1 MQKSSFKFILGGG
14 FKRFLLLPFPAWFNH
29 QLVFF
34 WWHKIPPRER
44 EREIHFSGCWGVS
57 EGSLRSCFGSIFQS
71 LGERVGNIFAAA
83 PLHILQ
89 DVNSWGVGWTF
100 DSKLMKDLQDL
111 LLLWILV
118 QFLKMHQLDFFYLLL
133 FGTKHHVKGGIG
145 DKFVFSCGISLLYHL
160 PPQKFA
166 SSSMPRLR
174 HRGRWK
180 LRWRGEKEENSVSR
194 FQLFHPWPQEV
205 DSTMAKVG
213 SQIPLERLLTFHI
226 DFFTTLWA
234 LKIQKRY
241 GGKKV
246 PVRPR
251 SGSFFFVVEGFGR
264 TAFYLPFSTGDDDA
278 WSRMD
283 LNLKPFALRG
293 CLYKEKSHWSSRGQ
307 QSKMNNIKFTE
318 FFLKMD
324 EFFPHIST

>member
-118 QFLKMHQLDFFYLLL
+118 QFLKMHQLDFFTCYCLEPSTMSKVGLE
-133 FGTKHHVKGGIG
+133 
-145 DKFVFSCGISLLYHL
+145 ISLFLVVVSVYCTTCHL
-160 PPQKFA
+160 RSLLHPPCLGYDTVDAENYDDEVKRRRTQWADFNCFTHGLK
-166 SSSMPRLR
+166 
-174 HRGRWK
+174 K
-180 LRWRGEKEENSVSR
+180 LTRQWQR
-194 FQLFHPWPQEV
+194 
-205 DSTMAKVG
+205 
-213 SQIPLERLLTFHI
+213 
-226 DFFTTLWA
+226 
-234 LKIQKRY
+234 
-241 GGKKV
+241 
-246 PVRPR
+246 
-251 SGSFFFVVEGFGR
+251 
-264 TAFYLPFSTGDDDA
+264 
-278 WSRMD
+278 
-283 LNLKPFALRG
+283 
-293 CLYKEKSHWSSRGQ
+293 
-307 QSKMNNIKFTE
+307 
-318 FFLKMD
+318 
-324 EFFPHIST
+324 

>member
-1 MQKSSFKFILGGG
+1 
-14 FKRFLLLPFPAWFNH
+14 
-29 QLVFF
+29 
-34 WWHKIPPRER
+34 
-44 EREIHFSGCWGVS
+44 
-57 EGSLRSCFGSIFQS
+57 
-71 LGERVGNIFAAA
+71 
-83 PLHILQ
+83 
-89 DVNSWGVGWTF
+89 
-100 DSKLMKDLQDL
+100 
-111 LLLWILV
+111 
-118 QFLKMHQLDFFYLLL
+118 MHQLDFFYLLL

-145 DKFVFSCGISLLYHL
+145 DKFVFSCGIGLLYHL

-194 FQLFHPWPQEV
+194 FQLFHPWPHEV

-213 SQIPLERLLTFHI
+213 SQIPLGRLLTFHI

-251 SGSFFFVVEGFGR
+251 SGSFFLLLKVSEGQHF
-264 TAFYLPFSTGDDDA
+264 T
-278 WSRMD
+278 
-283 LNLKPFALRG
+283 
-293 CLYKEKSHWSSRGQ
+293 CLFRPGTMMLGVGWIWIWNHLLCVGVYTKKKVIEAPVG
-307 QSKMNNIKFTE
+307 NNQRWTI
-318 FFLKMD
+318 
-324 EFFPHIST
+324 

>member
-1 MQKSSFKFILGGG
+1 
-14 FKRFLLLPFPAWFNH
+14 
-29 QLVFF
+29 
-34 WWHKIPPRER
+34 
-44 EREIHFSGCWGVS
+44 
-57 EGSLRSCFGSIFQS
+57 
-71 LGERVGNIFAAA
+71 
-83 PLHILQ
+83 
-89 DVNSWGVGWTF
+89 
-100 DSKLMKDLQDL
+100 
-111 LLLWILV
+111 
-118 QFLKMHQLDFFYLLL
+118 MHQLYFFYLLL

-213 SQIPLERLLTFHI
+213 SQIPLGRLLTFHI

-251 SGSFFFVVEGFGR
+251 SGSFFFCCWRFR
-264 TAFYLPFSTGDDDA
+264 KDSSLPAFFD
-278 WSRMD
+278 
-283 LNLKPFALRG
+283 RG
-293 CLYKEKSHWSSRGQ
+293 PWCLE
-307 QSKMNNIKFTE
+307 
-318 FFLKMD
+318 
-324 EFFPHIST
+324 